1 MAAPQGTTGKAG
13 GLAPTRAKMGGMP
26 WRSGVPWPAP
36 PPRTAAPASASAP
49 AAPPLMVSTPKV
61 TSPVAPPVL
70 IAPKSLALNKQVFL
84 HILGRIWVHLHTHIF
99 LRRDTTRES
108 FFLYHVVMIQKKHGF
123 EMTLIQHTFET
134 KTTFEALI
142 QKLFSMTIE
151 SYVIYQ
157 ISYIIFHISL
167 IWDMTF
173 CPFGSLMW
181 VNV

>member
-1 MAAPQGTTGKAG
+1 
-13 GLAPTRAKMGGMP
+13 
-26 WRSGVPWPAP
+26 
-36 PPRTAAPASASAP
+36 
-49 AAPPLMVSTPKV
+49 
-61 TSPVAPPVL
+61 
-70 IAPKSLALNKQVFL
+70 
-84 HILGRIWVHLHTHIF
+84 
-99 LRRDTTRES
+99 
-108 FFLYHVVMIQKKHGF
+108 MIQKKHGF